1 MSIFLMEE
9 GEAFRLSEIL
19 ISQDLGSLDDV
30 MKEEIRDSV
39 NAEVGNIII
48 GAFLSAISLLVGSP
62 LPSTVPAVAHDMLGS
77 IMDVVAALYGMT
89 GDVALMS
96 KTTLNVIG
104 EDSEVRGTVL
114 LVPDPDSLET
124 LLKKL
129 GVF

>member
-1 MSIFLMEE
+1 
-9 GEAFRLSEIL
+9 
-19 ISQDLGSLDDV
+19 

-62 LPSTVPAVAHDMLGS
+62 LPSTVPAVAHDMLVS

>member
-1 MSIFLMEE
+1 MEE

-19 ISQDLGSLDDV
+19 ISQDLGSLDDA

-104 EDSEVRGTVL
+104 EDSEVRGTVV